1 MKKLLSALLFFLIS
15 FQSLALA
22 EGVYTVIVKKQQEKK
37 SSRWSLADW
46 LVTKKRIALM
56 DQWLA
61 LNSSTTW
68 FEFIF
73 DYAAGDIDDYQEN
86 SFERFGASLYI
97 KFLGL
102 EYSKNNFTTL
112 DNKNEYKLNLI
123 LLGSSVQSTHIRGF
137 YGKREDSTYSQ
148 DLYGGSLTLYIAS
161 FLGTELNYTKLKKAN
176 SSNDLTTVEGERI
189 EYGVF
194 LELSFLR
201 VYLNNFKENNSFTGI
216 GLSPR
221 KDEGT
226 IIGTK
231 LFF

>member
-1 MKKLLSALLFFLIS
+1 MKKLLSAILFILIS
-15 FQSLALA
+15 HQSFALA
-22 EGVYTVIVKKQQEKK
+22 EGVYTVIVKKQEEKK

-68 FEFIF
+68 FEYIF
-73 DYAAGDIDDYQEN
+73 DYAAGDINEFQEN
-86 SFERFGASLYI
+86 RFERFGASLYI

-112 DNKNEYKLNLI
+112 ENKDEYKLNLL

-137 YGKREDSTYSQ
+137 YGKRSDSTYSQ
-148 DLYGGSLTLYIAS
+148 DLYGGSITLYLAN
-161 FLGTELNYTKLKKAN
+161 FLGTEFSYTKLQETT
-176 SSNDLTTVEGERI
+176 SSDGLSTVEGERV

-201 VYLNNFKENNSFTGI
+201 IYFNKFKERNSFSGA

-221 KDEGT
+221 TDEGT
-226 IIGTK
+226 ILGTK
-231 LFF
+231 IFF

>member
-1 MKKLLSALLFFLIS
+1 MIKLLSTVLLFLIS
-15 FQSLALA
+15 LQSFALA
-22 EGVYTVIVKKQQEKK
+22 EGVYTVIVKKQEEKK

-68 FEFIF
+68 FEYIF
-73 DYAAGDIDDYQEN
+73 DYAAGDLDEYQEN
-86 SFERFGASLYI
+86 ELERFGASLYL

-102 EYSKNNFTTL
+102 EYSRNNFSAL
-112 DNKNEYKLNLI
+112 ENKSEYKLNLL

-137 YGKREDSTYSQ
+137 YGKRKDSTYSQ

-161 FLGTELNYTKLKKAN
+161 FLGTELNYTKLKEAK
-176 SSNDLTTVEGERI
+176 SSDGLSTVEGERV

-194 LELSFLR
+194 LELSFIRL
-201 VYLNNFKENNSFTGI
+201 YLNNFKERNSFKGA

-221 KDEGT
+221 TDEGT
-226 IIGTK
+226 ILGTK

>member
-1 MKKLLSALLFFLIS
+1 MKKLVFSILLLLLPLKS
-15 FQSLALA
+15 FALA
-22 EGVYTVIVKKQQEKK
+22 EGVYTVIVKKQEEKK

-46 LVTKKRIALM
+46 LVTKKKIALM

-73 DYAAGDIDDYQEN
+73 DYSSGAVDKFQDSNLERLGAA
-86 SFERFGASLYI
+86 LYI

-102 EYSKNNFTTL
+102 EYTKYNFTTL
-112 DNKNEYKLNLI
+112 ENKDEYKLNLL
-123 LLGSSVQSTHIRGF
+123 LLGSSVQSTHIRAF
-137 YGKREDSTYSQ
+137 YGSRRDSTYDQ

-161 FLGTELNYTKLKKAN
+161 FLGTELTYTKLKEAN
-176 SSNDLTTVEGERI
+176 SSDGLSTIEGERV

-201 VYLNNFKENNSFTGI
+201 VYLSNFKERNTFSGTG
-216 GLSPR
+216 PR
-221 KDEGT
+221 VDEGT
-226 IIGTK
+226 IIGAK